1 MEQILPEHPARSRFG
16 VMATEYGVD
25 VDRVYIRVHESLN
38 SYPKPS
44 PKGEDAIRLEVDE
57 HSGLDAS

>member
-1 MEQILPEHPARSRFG
+1 
-16 VMATEYGVD
+16 MATEYGVD

-38 SYPKPS
+38 SYPKPN
-44 PKGEDAIRLEVDE
+44 PKGEDAMRLEVDE